1 MLHRPCTN
9 QVVDCPSQHAFHM
22 RRCTNKAHATRE
34 TPSTSARALT
44 PLCATDKHLP
54 VLQCYCCTCLPF
66 VLITSTLDKCTILEE
81 ALKLTM
87 LCQGLGLQRGI
98 ARSRMQQ
105 VLQQTE
111 RCLYAVASSC
121 NAVDAAV
128 HQALS
133 AGPQKRSLC
142 SWTFCSSRCC
152 LLPAARE
159 RCFIWRSKAGS
170 KQMHLSS
177 LYNPVTMHAGA
188 YCHPNSPSRFLP
200 GAGMTLAHQIKP
212 SY

>member
-34 TPSTSARALT
+34 TPSISARALD

-54 VLQCYCCTCLPF
+54 MASSATMLLLHLPSFCLKDQH
-66 VLITSTLDKCTILEE
+66 LGKCTILEE

-105 VLQQTE
+105 VLQQTDC
-111 RCLYAVASSC
+111 CLHAVASSC
-121 NAVDAAV
+121 IAVDAAV
-128 HQALS
+128 QQAPS

-142 SWTFCSSRCC
+142 SWTLCLIEPLLSASCSAQMMLHMAHNSRITANA
-152 LLPAARE
+152 LV
-159 RCFIWRSKAGS
+159 K
-170 KQMHLSS
+170 
-177 LYNPVTMHAGA
+177 PV
-188 YCHPNSPSRFLP
+188 
-200 GAGMTLAHQIKP
+200 
-212 SY
+212 